1 MDRNGDSIAAEA
13 ERFVAVAFAADGRSV
28 VVVAAV
34 VVGDKCSVGHI
45 QDSWVIVGRSNG
57 VAVFA
62 DRSAAAEEEFEDAE
76 DAGDDSMGFVV
87 DGLADN
93 VAVAYAEL
101 DYRLCRWFQ

>member
-13 ERFVAVAFAADGRSV
+13 ERLVAVAFAADGRSV
-28 VVVAAV
+28 VVVAV
-34 VVGDKCSVGHI
+34 VVGKCSVGHT
-45 QDSWVIVGRSNG
+45 QDSWAVVGRSNG
-57 VAVFA
+57 VAVFVA
-62 DRSAAAEEEFEDAE
+62 DRSAAADAEEFEDAE

-93 VAVAYAEL
+93 VVVAYAGL